1 MSMIKRSTRT
11 TQTVTQSSETVETTE
26 TTGAPGQWGPVLLQ
40 VIGIVLLAFGAGVLV
55 VFAPALA
62 VPVQVAVSVATL
74 AAGVLSYVSR
84 RR

>member
-26 TTGAPGQWGPVLLQ
+26 TTEAGVQSGSVLLQ
-40 VIGIVLLAFGAGVLV
+40 VIGIVLLALGAGVLV
-55 VFAPALA
+55 MFTPALT
-62 VPVQVAVSVATL
+62 VPIQIAVSVATL
-74 AAGVLSYVSR
+74 AAGVLSFVSR